1 MVLSWCFSD
10 LLTSF
15 GDFLAD
21 DSGYVQPREGLG
33 LGWVAGA
40 LAALAVLFPSRNA
53 QADSYCYGIPKGQY
67 GWVCFFLE
75 ECKYPEPP
83 YKEYQYYHT
92 EQGDCLY
99 IQNSRCGYC

>member
-1 MVLSWCFSD
+1 MMFSWCFSD

-40 LAALAVLFPSRNA
+40 LAALAVL
-53 QADSYCYGIPKGQY
+53 IPRGVLPQWRK
-67 GWVCFFLE
+67 
-75 ECKYPEPP
+75 KA
-83 YKEYQYYHT
+83 
-92 EQGDCLY
+92 
-99 IQNSRCGYC
+99 